1 MPLRGSVQLLLLSLR
16 ARATRPAGL
25 GAAALGLLLI
35 GAVQLNGALPS
46 LGKDGFAQALR
57 QSVWAQALA
66 VPDQSEF
73 AHWPW
78 EDLTANMSLAPT
90 AKVPRLGLSAALRD
104 APAWSG
110 PVSPVPGRTARVKTN
125 RKAGGDRIQGD
136 VALGDVALGDVT
148 IGDSITFTAADG
160 ETCVYRVTGRRVVDP
175 HLAESEAEGFG
186 GEAALFECG
195 PLENLIMQA
204 TQGEPEVA
212 PKPTDEQRKL

>member
-1 MPLRGSVQLLLLSLR
+1 MPLRGSVQLLLLFLR
-16 ARATRPAGL
+16 ARATRVVGL

-35 GAVQLNGALPS
+35 GAVQLNGVLPS

-66 VPDQSEF
+66 VQDQSEF

-90 AKVPRLGLSAALRD
+90 AKVPRLGLSAALLD
-104 APAWSG
+104 APALSG
-110 PVSPVPGRTARVKTN
+110 PVSPAPGRTARVETE
-125 RKAGGDRIQGD
+125 RKAIGDQIQ
-136 VALGDVALGDVT
+136 GDVALGDVT

-160 ETCVYRVTGRRVVDP
+160 EICVYRVSGRRVVDP

-204 TQGEPEVA
+204 TQGEPKVVPEPA
-212 PKPTDEQRKL
+212 DEQRKL